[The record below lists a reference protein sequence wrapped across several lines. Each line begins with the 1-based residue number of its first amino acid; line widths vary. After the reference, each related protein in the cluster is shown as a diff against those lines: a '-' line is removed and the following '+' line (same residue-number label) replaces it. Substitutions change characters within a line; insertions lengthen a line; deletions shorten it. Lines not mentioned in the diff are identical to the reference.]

1 MRLSYIL
8 RCVVFENIISIGSLI
23 AITLSV
29 TLTIKFLKINIKND
43 IRKNSPD
50 INGNNNIVNIIEAD
64 KKNNSDF
71 KLLANVI
78 GFALLILLPLYPYF
92 FLSFMQA
99 FSWLPIFIILAG
111 VAMQVYFRGWSRSP
125 DLLYLFPAFIVGTLT
140 YHSIYLA
147 AKGKYLEEDIYSR
160 LIEAITNFHI
170 SESYLTYISGFSL
183 EFFAY
188 AGFIMLFLSAI
199 YISFSFLKKRGFDET
214 IKYLLFWLVVGL
226 LGDFFA
232 SGCLLKSGSVNFDYL
247 IYSYQLLF
255 YFLQNPF

>member
-1 MRLSYIL
+1 M
-8 RCVVFENIISIGSLI
+8 FENIISIGSII
-23 AITLSV
+23 AVTLSV
-29 TLTIKFLKINIKND
+29 TLTIKFLKINIKNN
-43 IRKNSPD
+43 IRENSHD

-64 KKNNSDF
+64 KRNNSDF

-78 GFALLILLPLYPYF
+78 GFVLLIFLPLYPYF

-99 FSWLPIFIILAG
+99 FSWLPIFIILVG
-111 VAMQVYFRGWSRSP
+111 VATQVYFRGWSRLP
-125 DLLYLFPAFIVGTLT
+125 DLLYVFPAFIVGTLT
-140 YHSIYLA
+140 YHSIYLVD
-147 AKGKYLEEDIYSR
+147 KGKYLEGDIYSR
-160 LIEAITNFHI
+160 LIDAIISFNI
-170 SESYLTYISGFSL
+170 SESYALYITGLLF

-214 IKYLLFWLVVGL
+214 IKHLLFWLATGL
-226 LGDFFA
+226 LGDFLA
-232 SGCLLKSGSVNFDYL
+232 SGCMLNFGSINFNYL